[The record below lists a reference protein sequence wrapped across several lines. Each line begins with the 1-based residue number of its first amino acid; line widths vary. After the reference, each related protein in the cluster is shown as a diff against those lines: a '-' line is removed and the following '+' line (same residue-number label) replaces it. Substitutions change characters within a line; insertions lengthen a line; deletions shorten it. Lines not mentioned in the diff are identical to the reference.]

1 MKKRRKA
8 FKLIVT
14 GIVTA
19 LCSSCMDIPDPPP
32 FKIVSS
38 SPQQTYAVTIER
50 KQRKPTK
57 EDWTSWKIYLSCYA
71 SQGQPALN
79 EVEVAA
85 GDFSTG
91 PYYQKNP
98 RLNWVYENT
107 FRLDDSA
114 SLPESKSDVLFV
126 RNDSARELSYLIV
139 SGDVGEWFYIMNL
152 PPRTSMNLYAL
163 PQYWRADSSW
173 ISASGQFING
183 GKVYHGLNF
192 RMPHSAKG
200 PGRYC
205 LSVKED
211 GVTITS
217 PDFESSKLADFTP

>member
-1 MKKRRKA
+1 MRKKTLNLLA
-8 FKLIVT
+8 IGSVIGLILLAIGVIR
-14 GIVTA
+14 GLI
-19 LCSSCMDIPDPPP
+19 SSWMDIPEPPP

-38 SPQQTYAVTIER
+38 SPKQTHSVTIER

-57 EDWTSWKIYLSCYA
+57 EDWTSWKIYLTCYA

-85 GDFSTG
+85 GDSSTG
-91 PYYQKNP
+91 PHYRKNP

-126 RNDSARELSYLIV
+126 RNDSESELSYLIV
-139 SGDVGEWFYIMNL
+139 SGDVGEWFYILNL

-163 PQYWRADSSW
+163 PQYWRADLSS
-173 ISASGQFING
+173 
-183 GKVYHGLNF
+183 
-192 RMPHSAKG
+192 
-200 PGRYC
+200 
-205 LSVKED
+205 
-211 GVTITS
+211 
-217 PDFESSKLADFTP
+217 